1 MVSDHRDA
9 IRRRVASVMLE
20 AVADTDFVLTGASA
34 LIEHGLINRPTDDVD
49 LFSTRK
55 DEGRVPEAVA
65 RMQAALEARGAT
77 VETTD
82 VFPGFS
88 TGTVHW
94 GDVDVEFDVGID
106 WRAYDAITLD
116 IGRVLDVRD
125 SIGSKTAALY
135 SRYEL
140 RDYMDVA
147 AIILDGRWTPEQV
160 MQMGANNDP
169 GFDRDRLANV
179 VLRDDHIP
187 GSEDFRE
194 YGIDQGVEGRMRDAL
209 TALRCAALGQEVD
222 LEAIEATRA
231 SRGGRLEPLRDQ
243 LANTQQGKGAPVRV
257 RQLER
262 GQGEEPGY
270 GR

>member
-169 GFDRDRLANV
+169 GFDRDRRRHRERR
-179 VLRDDHIP
+179 RDPPRRRPRSP
-187 GSEDFRE
+187 G
-194 YGIDQGVEGRMRDAL
+194 QGPR
-209 TALRCAALGQEVD
+209 
-222 LEAIEATRA
+222 
-231 SRGGRLEPLRDQ
+231 
-243 LANTQQGKGAPVRV
+243 PVRRHYAQHQAEPAV
-257 RQLER
+257 RIHLQRHRHSDRRGSALPRLRLAVVPDDRRSRHGPQFGERHHQL
-262 GQGEEPGY
+262 PAPAPTPLT
-270 GR
+270 